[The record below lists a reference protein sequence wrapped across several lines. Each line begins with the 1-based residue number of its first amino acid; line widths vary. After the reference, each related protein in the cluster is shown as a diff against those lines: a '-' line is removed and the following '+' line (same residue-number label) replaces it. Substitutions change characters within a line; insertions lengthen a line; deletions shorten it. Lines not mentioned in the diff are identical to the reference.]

1 MMAQEDWIAVAP
13 LAALAPG
20 VQRTVMLDNTTVLV
34 VNLGDQLSAI
44 EDVCTHDYCP
54 LSGGQVQDGVIVCPR
69 HGARFDL
76 RTGEALCAPAY
87 EPVTVFPTRVVAGIV
102 QVRDH
107 RWD

>member
-1 MMAQEDWIAVAP
+1 MEQWVDVIALDKLPQGAQ
-13 LAALAPG
+13 
-20 VQRTVMLDNTTVLV
+20 QTVLLDNTTILV
-34 VNLGDQLSAI
+34 INLGDTLSAI

-54 LSGGQVQDGVIVCPR
+54 LSGGLVEAGAIVCPR

-76 RTGEALCAPAY
+76 RTGAALCAPAY
-87 EPVTVFPTRVVAGIV
+87 EPVTVFPTRVVAGMV